1 MAAKKKRE
9 SFFKPSVDIE
19 AVKEQVISEDMV
31 SLVGDVYAEEEK
43 KEQQLEQGQLSL
55 IPEKPESPAEAQGL
69 SDSKKDLI
77 AKQLDFIEIAR
88 KAVDSV
94 PKSQRELDKQLQGRI
109 VVSRKRRSY
118 KNKKR
123 ISLYMEDTLYA
134 KIKMLAVGKNMTMND
149 LICIIMERSLGRMKQ
164 QKTIAEASQ
173 KANKAFQKELNII
186 NPDDIEPMD

>member
-1 MAAKKKRE
+1 MSKKKRE
-9 SFFKPSVDIE
+9 SFFKPSVDID
-19 AVKEQVISEDMV
+19 AVKEQVISEDMA
-31 SLVGDVYAEEEK
+31 SLVDDIYSKEEQK
-43 KEQQLEQGQLSL
+43 KQQPEQLQLT
-55 IPEKPESPAEAQGL
+55 PEVPAEAPGL
-69 SDSKKDLI
+69 SESKKELI

-94 PKSQRELDKQLQGRI
+94 PKSQREMDKQLQGRI

-123 ISLYMEDTLYA
+123 ISLYMEDSLYA

>member
-1 MAAKKKRE
+1 MAKKKRE
-9 SFFKPSVDIE
+9 SFFKPSVDID

-31 SLVGDVYAEEEK
+31 SLVDDVYSEEEK
-43 KEQQLEQGQLSL
+43 KQQKPEQGQLPL
-55 IPEKPESPAEAQGL
+55 TPEIPEVPAEAPGL
-69 SDSKKDLI
+69 SDKKKALI

-94 PKSQRELDKQLQGRI
+94 PKSQREMDKQLQGRI

-164 QKTIAEASQ
+164 QKTIAETSQ